1 METSKKQTLLFTE
14 DKSTSSQGD
23 SLANLTPSQVRE
35 KVKTTIDISGLKCY
49 EQYEKLNQGTSWAKT
64 FVACLVGMEDWFS
77 MRCKLTWKMK
87 ASKSS
92 RLYFQLQASTPRTKE
107 TGYGLLLTPTTRED
121 VVNLETFQKRMEK
134 YPNGTK
140 MPNLATQVSQLLPT
154 PIAGDWK
161 GQKRKDGTASMLSGK
176 AALGMLPTPRTTDV
190 EGGKASGGKNDGNG
204 WYRENKK
211 GERWGVKLRDVA
223 ENGMLP
229 TPKVQDERHALR
241 DRGKSNLGEEMAE
254 VGYQRTGTP
263 SHLNPLFCAEMMG
276 FPVNWTVSP
285 FLSGEKNQSK
295 DTATQ

>member
-35 KVKTTIDISGLKCY
+35 RVKTTIDISGQKCY
-49 EQYEKLNQGTSWAKT
+49 EQYEKLNHVGSWAKM

-77 MRCKLTWKMK
+77 TRCRLTWKMK

-92 RLYFQLQASTPRTKE
+92 RLYFQLQASTPRTKG
-107 TGYGLLLTPTTRED
+107 TGFGLLLTPTTKEE

-140 MPNLATQVSQLLPT
+140 MPNLATQVNQ
-154 PIAGDWK
+154 
-161 GQKRKDGTASMLSGK
+161 
-176 AALGMLPTPRTTDV
+176 MLPTPRTTDV
-190 EGGKASGGKNDGNG
+190 EGGKASGVKNDGNG

-223 ENGMLP
+223 ENGMIP
-229 TPKVQDERHALR
+229 TPTSRDWKGKQANEYKR
-241 DRGKSNLGEEMAE
+241 DRGEDSHYKMQSLPGVAEKIAETGGKSS
-254 VGYQRTGTP
+254 Q
-263 SHLNPLFCAEMMG
+263 LNPLFCAEMMG
-276 FPVNWTVSP
+276 FPASWTVLP
-285 FLSGEKNQSK
+285 FLGGEKNQ
-295 DTATQ
+295 